1 MKSTVPSLFL
11 FRQFYCASD
20 FTHFLVHDLN
30 GLYVDRRE
38 YAQDII
44 VSSHCLL
51 QNDIRYDDYS
61 QTDRQ
66 RVSTSAEQIGKHIHT

>member
-1 MKSTVPSLFL
+1 MV
-11 FRQFYCASD
+11 
-20 FTHFLVHDLN
+20 
-30 GLYVDRRE
+30 VDRRE

-61 QTDRQ
+61 QSDRQ
-66 RVSTSAEQIGKHIHT
+66 RVSTSAEQIGKHIHTQVSFYSFFLSFLLTSKIEESIF